1 VEQVVVAD
9 CEIEEMPR
17 RNSRRILVF
26 ILSRARGI
34 LIRVEPNAAKSRK
47 PDGLTGAVG
56 VACTLPQN
64 SPDSN
69 CWSGVSPDTST
80 GFTPSPNGADPAT
93 SPLSYLQLKPT
104 HGPRFHADIATVPS
118 ETGARLLSAKP
129 AVSEHRCFNVLDRAT
144 ILT

>member
-1 VEQVVVAD
+1 
-9 CEIEEMPR
+9 M
-17 RNSRRILVF
+17 S
-26 ILSRARGI
+26 
-34 LIRVEPNAAKSRK
+34 VEPNCEAGQK
-47 PDGLTGAVG
+47 PVELIGVVG
-56 VACTLPQN
+56 VACTLPQK
-64 SPDSN
+64 SPAWN